1 MRLRSLLVPALA
13 FLLPIVACG
22 VDDDPPVLAI
32 RQQPPTARFTLGE
45 GGGPLPAFLD
55 VPFPSDVYL
64 ANGRFGPLP
73 GIERTFKR
81 NGRFLSD
88 QLARLNGWSRI
99 APVLFPI
106 DDPRKPPNP
115 DTGEPGT
122 ALVDRASLPADEA
135 ECASDKSSVFLVDLE
150 SGQRVPCRATVH
162 DEEQVEGG
170 RSLLAVGPARG
181 VVLEEGHRYC
191 AVITSRVRDK
201 DGRNIGPSDEFLAAV
216 EKKEGPLAAVYG
228 AAYDDVKRSLGGAL
242 GADRIVALSP
252 YTTQKIIAETYAMRD
267 ALESAPAAT
276 LKWDAASMAPMGA
289 VKFAASP
296 GGVLPAGFTA
306 SLDAWL
312 GVVPADKKL
321 PDGTDD
327 PDESLSVRA
336 HDKIAAVGTAV
347 FDAINYLQVRA
358 GKYDDVEHAT
368 FARDASGKPIP
379 APEKPTSKIWVTIVV
394 PDATMPPNG
403 YPVVIAQH
411 GLSSSRAYMMAL
423 ANTFAKK
430 GWMTVAID
438 SVTFGARA
446 NDPKFHVDQTSDWA
460 KAPGA
465 TYDGPDGMADLVA
478 VDDVRKERAG
488 SFDLFGGLKNI
499 LALRDQVRH
508 ASFDTAQLVKLLRSN
523 PDLTPLKT
531 TGDVPKID
539 PDKIAYVGDS
549 LGAIEGATAAAIEP
563 NVKAWTLNVG
573 GGGILQE
580 IAAHGPVVN
589 AQLSLAGSLNFGFLG
604 GQYSEAH
611 PVVALGQALAEGGD
625 PIAYA
630 DRIVKTPMP
639 LAGAPTKPRNVFQ
652 IEVLYDELVANEG
665 NEALAR
671 AGGWS
676 MATPNAGL
684 NAGVGDLRSHAPY
697 RGGGIVLPTVD
708 PDATGFHDT
717 PVAGV
722 TALIAQVSPATH
734 GADLHRSKSNRSYKI
749 PFNDDKGRLVVDRLG
764 TSFDAPCP
772 YRELQDAMV
781 RFFDDAFAG
790 KVPVITG
797 LPAPVRDLDGDG
809 APDDTDS
816 APADPASK

>member
-1 MRLRSLLVPALA
+1 MRLRSLLAPAFA
-13 FLLPIVACG
+13 FLLPIAACG
-22 VDDDPPVLAI
+22 VDDFEPVLAI
-32 RQQPPTARFTLGE
+32 KQKPPTARFTLGE
-45 GGGPLPAFLD
+45 SGGPIPAFLD

-64 ANGRFGPLP
+64 KDGRFAALP
-73 GIERTFKR
+73 GVERTFKR

-106 DDPRKPPNP
+106 DDPRKPVDPE
-115 DTGEPGT
+115 TGEPAT
-122 ALVDRASLPADEA
+122 ALVDRASLPADEN
-135 ECASDKSSVFLVDLE
+135 ECTSDKSSVFLIDLDT
-150 SGQRVPCRATVH
+150 GKRIPCRAIVH
-162 DEEQVEGG
+162 DEEQVDGG

-181 VVLEEGHRYC
+181 VVLEEAHHYC
-191 AVITSRVRDK
+191 AVVTSRVRDK
-201 DGRNIGPSDEFLAAV
+201 EGRNIAPSDELLTAV
-216 EKKEGPLAAVYG
+216 EKKEGPLAPIYG
-228 AAYDDVKRSLGGAL
+228 AAYDKVKAALGGAL
-242 GADRIVALSP
+242 GAERIVALSP
-252 YTTQKIIAETYAMRD
+252 YTTQQIVSETFALRE
-267 ALESAPAAT
+267 ALETSPAAT

-289 VKFAASP
+289 VKFAAAP

-312 GVVPADKKL
+312 GVVPQDKKL
-321 PDGTDD
+321 PDGSDD
-327 PDESLSVRA
+327 PDESLPVRA

-347 FDAINYLQVRA
+347 FDAINYLQVRPA
-358 GKYDDVEHAT
+358 KYDDVDHAT

-394 PDATMPPNG
+394 PTGAMPASG

-446 NDPKFHVDQTSDWA
+446 NDPKFQVDTTSDWA

-465 TYDGPDGMADLVA
+465 TYDGPDGMADLVG
-478 VDDVRKERAG
+478 DDVRKERAG

-499 LALRDQVRH
+499 LAMRDQVRQ
-508 ASFDTAQLVKLLRSN
+508 ASFDTAQLVKVLRSN
-523 PDLTPLKT
+523 PDLSPLKT
-531 TGDVPKID
+531 GADVPKID

-549 LGAIEGATAAAIEP
+549 LGAIEGATAAALEP
-563 NVKAWTLNVG
+563 HVKAWTLNVG

-589 AQLSLAGSLNFGFLG
+589 AQLSLAGSLNFGFVG
-604 GQYSEAH
+604 GQYSEGH
-611 PVVALGQALAEGGD
+611 PVVALGQTLAEGGD

-630 DRIVKTPMP
+630 DKIVLSPTP

-676 MATPNAGL
+676 MATPNVGL
-684 NAGVGDLRSHAPY
+684 NAGVGDLASHAPY
-697 RGGGIVLPTVD
+697 RGGGIVLPMVD
-708 PDATGFHDT
+708 PDASGFHDT

-722 TALIAQVSPATH
+722 TAIVAQVSPATH
-734 GADLHRSKSNRSYKI
+734 GADLHRSKSNRQYRI
-749 PFNDDKGRLVVDRLG
+749 PFNDDKGKLVVDRLANQ
-764 TSFDAPCP
+764 FDAPCP

-790 KVPVITG
+790 KVPVVSG
-797 LPAPVRDLDGDG
+797 LPAPVRDLDADG
-809 APDDTDS
+809 ALDGADV